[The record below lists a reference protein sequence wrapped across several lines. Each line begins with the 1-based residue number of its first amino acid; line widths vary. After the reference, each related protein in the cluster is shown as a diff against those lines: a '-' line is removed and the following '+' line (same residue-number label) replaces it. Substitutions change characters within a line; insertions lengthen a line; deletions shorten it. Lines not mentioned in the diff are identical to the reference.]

1 MFISTV
7 IGNLGADA
15 EVRESNG
22 RKFVVL
28 SIAESRKVKAQDG
41 TEKNVT
47 NWYDAIISDID
58 HPVLPFLKQG
68 VKVCVMGDTSLRV
81 FSSKKDRMMKA
92 GATIHVQR
100 IELCGGSSD
109 DVPRE
114 IIDPEDGSIHAVS
127 KYYWIQFD
135 TKGWKAD
142 ATKNFI
148 DARGRAYV
156 MNKQGFVVP
165 AQVESDDTSQEG

>member
-1 MFISTV
+1 MFVSTI

-15 EVRESNG
+15 EVKDSNG
-22 RKFVVL
+22 KKFVTL
-28 SIAESRKVKAQDG
+28 SIAETRKFKNGDG
-41 TEKNVT
+41 QEQSLT
-47 NWYDAIISDID
+47 NWYDAIIGDVN
-58 HPVLPFLKQG
+58 HPVLPYLKQG

-114 IIDPEDGSIHAVS
+114 IIDPETSQVYNPQ
-127 KYYWIQFD
+127 KYYWINYE
-135 TKGWKAD
+135 TKGMKKD
-142 ATKNFI
+142 DLKEFI
-148 DARGRAYV
+148 DVKGRRYV
-156 MNKQGFVVP
+156 MNKAGFVAPVQDEEP
-165 AQVESDDTSQEG
+165 SEESAG